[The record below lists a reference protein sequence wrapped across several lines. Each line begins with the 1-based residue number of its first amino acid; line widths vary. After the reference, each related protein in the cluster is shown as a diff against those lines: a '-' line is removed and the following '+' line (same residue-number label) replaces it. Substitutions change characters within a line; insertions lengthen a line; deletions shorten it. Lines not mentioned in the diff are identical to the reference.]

1 MVVGGHDVPGVAL
14 LERGV
19 LGGRDEGGADGEE
32 AQDVRADGLPEGGVR
47 TGVRRAQF
55 LVGVGGGDGEVAG
68 EVLGAE
74 ADGS

>member
-1 MVVGGHDVPGVAL
+1 M
-14 LERGV
+14 
-19 LGGRDEGGADGEE
+19 
-32 AQDVRADGLPEGGVR
+32 R